1 MGCKLFK
8 TYEEAL
14 EWIHG
19 RLVLGMKPGLKR
31 MEWMMKRLGHPER
44 RFKSIHVAGTNG
56 KGSTVTYLR
65 EMLEAAGQVVGTFT
79 SPYITTFN
87 ERISVN
93 GEPISNEEILRLANL
108 VYPLVMELEETS
120 LGGPSEFEVVNTMM
134 FIYFGEGHADVVLIE
149 VGLGGLVDSTN
160 VVTPVVSAI
169 TTIGFDHMHILG
181 GTISEIAEQ
190 KAGIIKPGIPV
201 VVGNVDSE
209 ALKVITKVAEENASP
224 LLCFNQDYFIS
235 KWKTLPTW
243 GETFTFEDDFI
254 CLRQVVLS
262 MLGKHQ
268 VENAALALEVLR
280 VYSHETGLAIGH
292 EQMLRGLKAAFWP
305 GRLEKINEDPLIIL
319 DGAHNEPAMNRLVET
334 LKNDFEQQEIYVLFA
349 ALGDKAVD
357 KMLGQLQVLPNVH
370 LILTSFDYPRAASA
384 NQLTTNLTG
393 NYDVEEVWQEG
404 LVKTVNEMD
413 SNSVLIITGSLY
425 FISEVRHY
433 FLDETNN

>member
-1 MGCKLFK
+1 
-8 TYEEAL
+8 
-14 EWIHG
+14 
-19 RLVLGMKPGLKR
+19 
-31 MEWMMKRLGHPER
+31 
-44 RFKSIHVAGTNG
+44 
-56 KGSTVTYLR
+56 
-65 EMLEAAGQVVGTFT
+65 
-79 SPYITTFN
+79 
-87 ERISVN
+87 
-93 GEPISNEEILRLANL
+93 
-108 VYPLVMELEETS
+108 
-120 LGGPSEFEVVNTMM
+120 
-134 FIYFGEGHADVVLIE
+134 
-149 VGLGGLVDSTN
+149 
-160 VVTPVVSAI
+160 
-169 TTIGFDHMHILG
+169 
-181 GTISEIAEQ
+181 
-190 KAGIIKPGIPV
+190 
-201 VVGNVDSE
+201 
-209 ALKVITKVAEENASP
+209 
-224 LLCFNQDYFIS
+224 
-235 KWKTLPTW
+235 
-243 GETFTFEDDFI
+243 
-254 CLRQVVLS
+254 